1 MGMIPLLWVYLHH
14 SWYGEHRPSI
24 GYDILNFCFC
34 FCNLTFSPPGHGE
47 SGIIAPLD
55 LFTWVNKSMLTI
67 PLEGRFHCRIKCCVT
82 ISMSMPYCEQHDWLD
97 HCHFVVIVQIF
108 LAMLNRD
115 FFFLF
120 HSIRSHWSTRQFR
133 TSELLNFRNSEVPSL
148 IGLVLVLTPLLET
161 HLTFFFLLDLD
172 EI

>member
-47 SGIIAPLD
+47 SGIIVPLD

-108 LAMLNRD
+108 LAMVNRD
-115 FFFLF
+115 FC
-120 HSIRSHWSTRQFR
+120 STRFAHIGPQV
-133 TSELLNFRNSEVPSL
+133 NSEVPKFELPKFCPSS
-148 IGLVLVLTPLLET
+148 GLY
-161 HLTFFFLLDLD
+161 
-172 EI
+172 